1 MLFSTGLV
9 LSAHYCGGN
18 LADLKLFQQA
28 SCCCD
33 DDETGAPDDC
43 CKDEIKTLK
52 ITDAQIKSEH
62 EAHSFSCFDQDGG
75 LPQFYSPTTFIHGSQ
90 VISLRAT
97 DLPPPPHLDA
107 QVPDYIKFHRLIFYS

>member
-1 MLFSTGLV
+1 VLFSTGLV
-9 LSAHYCGGN
+9 LTAHYCGGN
-18 LADLKLFQQA
+18 LADLQLFQEA

-62 EAHSFSCFDQDGG
+62 ETFSFSCFGQDGD
-75 LPQFYSPTTFIHGSQ
+75 LSKFYSPITFVDCSQ
-90 VISLRAT
+90 VISVRAT